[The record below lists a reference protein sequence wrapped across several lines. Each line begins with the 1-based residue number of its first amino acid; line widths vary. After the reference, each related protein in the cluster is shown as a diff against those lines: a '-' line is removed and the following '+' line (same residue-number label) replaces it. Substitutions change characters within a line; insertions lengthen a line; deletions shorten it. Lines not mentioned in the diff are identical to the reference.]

1 MSRRQSSAVI
11 VVGKSILLRE
21 GLARILSAA
30 NFRILASV
38 SCATD
43 LLPTKIQLHQPLFL
57 AVHTGDDFDA
67 TLQQIELFRDQHSS
81 GRIAI
86 VTDHYGMDNQVSAFR
101 AGVNGYFVDLMTS
114 DVFIKSVEL
123 VIMGETIFTSGFL
136 ALALDL
142 EGDRLGQAAP
152 ENNQAIVIGTENT
165 LAPQLSARERSILPV

>member
-1 MSRRQSSAVI
+1 MSRRQSSAII

-30 NFRILASV
+30 NFHILASV

-81 GRIAI
+81 GRIVI
-86 VTDHYGMDNQVSAFR
+86 LTDHYRMDDMVLAFR

-123 VIMGETIFTSGFL
+123 VMMGETIFPPGFL
-136 ALALDL
+136 ALDLEL
-142 EGDRLGQAAP
+142 EGDRLGRAAP
-152 ENNQAIVIGTENT
+152 RNENNQAIVIGTENT
-165 LAPQLSARERSILPV
+165 LAPQL